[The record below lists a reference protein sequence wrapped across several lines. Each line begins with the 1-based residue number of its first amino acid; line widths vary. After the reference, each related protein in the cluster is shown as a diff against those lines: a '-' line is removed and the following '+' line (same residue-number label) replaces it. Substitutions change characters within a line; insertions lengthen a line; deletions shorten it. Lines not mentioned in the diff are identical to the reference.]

1 MRVGRRA
8 PPLIE
13 PVHYWTLLAKQTIR
27 PEDARNSVRY
37 IGFKQELLPSVAV
50 QSAALEFANSV
61 IIGTQI
67 YSKLRGRMPTAADV
81 IARGTDWQE
90 AFHQTVGSLHKET
103 NYTV

>member
-1 MRVGRRA
+1 MRGERRA

-13 PVHYWTLLAKQTIR
+13 SVHYWTLLAKQTIR

-67 YSKLRGRMPTAADV
+67 YGRLRNWMPAATGP
-81 IARGTDWQE
+81 IAHGTDWE
-90 AFHQTVGSLHKET
+90 EVFHSDA
-103 NYTV
+103 